1 MTRLSERLVRL
12 RGLFPKPTRFL
23 ALVSLSYLLHLC
35 KFLARFLLSQI
46 LPAMDNLFSDYFSD
60 DFDSSPYRPHRR
72 FLQDQDHHRD
82 RDFAALERL
91 YLLPYTWWLEAENE
105 GDRGDAVLYTVSCN
119 SDSDSEILLH
129 LRKEEEPHNNIGVS
143 ARQYNDFN
151 NAVKDFGSIP
161 YEEESLPDLFP
172 LQVKIFVSWETSSLV
187 AKISQKENVADFY
200 DKACDIFNST
210 YNPVHIWD
218 FSGQTTQ
225 FFLNDKSRLPNDS
238 PGQLGKEVVLELQVH
253 GLPDSVGGNGGN
265 EMILDRSQT
274 ECSHSGSVI
283 MNGSTDNVIPCIS
296 ATNHFR
302 GSSCRAIQSLG
313 LTGLQNLGN
322 TCFMNSAI
330 QCLAHTP
337 KLVDFFLG
345 DYCKEINYENPLGMN
360 GELALAFGDLLRKLW
375 VPGAAP
381 IAPRTFKMKLANFA
395 PQFSGYSQHDS
406 QELLAFLLDGLHE
419 DLNRVKRKPY
429 HEVKDADGRPDEEV
443 AEEYWRNHL
452 ARNDS
457 IVVDLCQGQF
467 RSTLVCPICKKVSIT
482 FDPFMYLSLPLPS
495 TTIRTMTLTVISTD
509 GITSPST
516 ITVTVPESGT
526 LKDLIGALSTSC
538 SLRDDETLLVAEIY
552 RNKIFRVFEDPS
564 DLLVEIRDQD
574 KLVAYRMQKCNEP
587 SPLVVFLHER
597 LAENFGKERFEN
609 RLFGIP
615 LVTRWSSISCG
626 YDDVQKEFL
635 KLINPFLMRT
645 EDVLHEYDKNDG
657 VNKRVSEDDEL
668 GDATNSAAI
677 GNDAD
682 SNSGTEDG
690 IHSSTAFEFYLQGI
704 ERAKII
710 VKKPLPQVTTLPG
723 KLPVVVI
730 LWSDKML
737 KMYDTYLLDSLPE
750 VFKPQ
755 LFAKR
760 MQESVSIYK
769 CLEAFLK
776 EEPLG
781 PEDMWYCPHCKEP
794 QQAYKKL
801 DLWRLPEILVVHLK
815 RFSYSRYFKNKLE
828 TFVDF
833 QINDL
838 DLSTYV
844 AHGNSQSSNR
854 YVLYAISCHYGGLG
868 GGHYTAFVRYG
879 YDKWY
884 DFDDSRVESGF
895 TETSEEKCKE
905 LNIVQLLEATGLGM
919 EWKVRF
925 GNGMEPA
932 KMESDALTWGD
943 KLMLWGL
950 SFHGFHGAKPEE
962 RTLGQKFFIDIDA
975 WMDLKAAGKSD
986 HLSDTVCYT
995 EEIYDIAKEVLEGS
1009 PHNLLE
1015 SLAQKIAIT
1024 ITNHKEISA
1033 VRVKV
1038 GKPHVYCLG
1047 VEILRRRSFIFTAAE
1062 FLYFH
1067 VPLETKAT

>member
-1 MTRLSERLVRL
+1 MTRLSERLVR
-12 RGLFPKPTRFL
+12 LFPKPTRFL
-23 ALVSLSYLLHLC
+23 ALVSLSTLHHLC
-35 KFLARFLLSQI
+35 KSLARFLLSQT
-46 LPAMDNLFSDYFSD
+46 LPATMDNNNLFSDYFSD
-60 DFDSSPYRPHRR
+60 DLDSSPYRPHRR
-72 FLQDQDHHRD
+72 DHDHD
-82 RDFAALERL
+82 HYRDFAALERL
-91 YLLPYTWWLEAENE
+91 YLLPYTWWLEEAQKNE
-105 GDRGDAVLYTVSCN
+105 EADHRGEAVLYTVSCN
-119 SDSDSEILLH
+119 SDSEAEILLH
-129 LRKEEEPHNNIGVS
+129 LRKEEDPHNNNIGVS
-143 ARQYNDFN
+143 ARQYALVPEGLWLRALKRHNDFN

-161 YEEESLPDLFP
+161 YEEDCLPDLFP
-172 LQVKIFVSWETSSLV
+172 LQVKIFVSWETSLLV
-187 AKISQKENVADFY
+187 AKISQKENVAAFY
-200 DKACDIFNST
+200 EKACDIFNSA

-238 PGQLGKEVVLELQVH
+238 PGQPRKEVVLELQVH
-253 GLPDSVGGNGGN
+253 GLPDSMGGNGRN
-265 EMILDRSQT
+265 EMILDRSQM

-283 MNGSTDNVIPCIS
+283 VNGSTDNVIPCVS
-296 ATNHFR
+296 VTNHFR
-302 GSSCRAIQSLG
+302 GSSCRAIRSLG

-345 DYCKEINYENPLGMN
+345 DYRKEINYENPLGMN

-509 GITSPST
+509 GNTSPSA
-516 ITVTVPESGT
+516 ITVTVLESGT
-526 LKDLIGALSTSC
+526 LKDLIGALSASC

-587 SPLVVFLHER
+587 SPLVVFLHEH
-597 LAENFGKERFEN
+597 LAENFGKERLEN

-626 YDDVQKEFL
+626 YDDVEREFL

-645 EDVLHEYDKNDG
+645 EGVLDEYDKNDG
-657 VNKRVSEDDEL
+657 VKKRVSEHDEL

-677 GNDAD
+677 VNDAD
-682 SNSGTEDG
+682 SNSGTEDD
-690 IHSSTAFEFYLQGI
+690 IHSSTDFEFYLQGL

-710 VKKPLPQVTTLPG
+710 VNKPLPQVTMSSGRLPA
-723 KLPVVVI
+723 VVV

-781 PEDMWYCPHCKEP
+781 PEDMWYCPNCKNP
-794 QQAYKKL
+794 QQASKKL

-815 RFSYSRYFKNKLE
+815 RFSFSRYFKNKLE

-833 QINDL
+833 PINDL

-844 AHGNSQSSNR
+844 AHGNNQSSNR

-884 DFDDSRVESGF
+884 DFDDSRVESI
-895 TETSEEKCKE
+895 SEDMIK
-905 LNIVQLLEATGLGM
+905 T
-919 EWKVRF
+919 
-925 GNGMEPA
+925 PA
-932 KMESDALTWGD
+932 A
-943 KLMLWGL
+943 
-950 SFHGFHGAKPEE
+950 
-962 RTLGQKFFIDIDA
+962 
-975 WMDLKAAGKSD
+975 
-986 HLSDTVCYT
+986 Y
-995 EEIYDIAKEVLEGS
+995 VLFYR
-1009 PHNLLE
+1009 
-1015 SLAQKIAIT
+1015 KI
-1024 ITNHKEISA
+1024 
-1033 VRVKV
+1033 
-1038 GKPHVYCLG
+1038 
-1047 VEILRRRSFIFTAAE
+1047 
-1062 FLYFH
+1062 
-1067 VPLETKAT
+1067 